1 MTQTPEI
8 GQGLGRIRSCVE
20 RKPEHDISSATISFG
35 ANFGNKFRVHI
46 WIIHEISYE
55 IDTHIE
61 YLKLK
66 FQIGT
71 IRKTSVIFVNA
82 SKFNVSYF

>member
-1 MTQTPEI
+1 M
-8 GQGLGRIRSCVE
+8 SV
-20 RKPEHDISSATISFG
+20 ISVIFG
-35 ANFGNKFRVHI
+35 SNFGNKIRVHI
-46 WIIHEISYE
+46 WIVHEILYE

-71 IRKTSVIFVNA
+71 IRKTSVNA
-82 SKFNVSYF
+82 LKINVSYF

>member
-1 MTQTPEI
+1 MI
-8 GQGLGRIRSCVE
+8 IMKVFVSY
-20 RKPEHDISSATISFG
+20 DITSAKILFG
-35 ANFGNKFRVHI
+35 SNYGNKIRVHI
-46 WIIHEISYE
+46 WIIHEILYE

-71 IRKTSVIFVNA
+71 IRKTSVVFVN
-82 SKFNVSYF
+82 SLKINVTYF

>member
-1 MTQTPEI
+1 MIELRQ
-8 GQGLGRIRSCVE
+8 
-20 RKPEHDISSATISFG
+20 KFHSAPTSE
-35 ANFGNKFRVHI
+35 KKHRVHI
-46 WIIHEISYE
+46 WIIHEILYE
-55 IDTHIE
+55 IDTNIE

-82 SKFNVSYF
+82 SKMNVSYF